1 MFSWCIYYLFLSWY
15 LDFNSDTINCGDGL
29 LKQAPKRNIFNVYF
43 LTGFIWEN
51 LFNKFLAMLPN
62 RSRIRISD
70 ACQFRELIKSVIP
83 RSRWFLNWS
92 KWNTTARFRWCNS
105 VSNPKRKDKSVVKMS
120 SFYLFLFQ
128 IPKSQNISQSQVR
141 INWKDLSSISVQIP
155 QYNL

>member
-1 MFSWCIYYLFLSWY
+1 MVHLLSIFIMISWFQLRHDKLRWWSAKAGPETEYIQCLFL
-15 LDFNSDTINCGDGL
+15 DGL
-29 LKQAPKRNIFNVYF
+29 IR
-43 LTGFIWEN
+43 EN
-51 LFNKFLAMLPN
+51 LFNKFLALLPN

-128 IPKSQNISQSQVR
+128 IPKSQNLSQSQVR